1 MHVEAWI
8 WPQPRLDL
16 GMLVSGIVVA
26 DQMQFFF
33 LGRFPINLTQEV
45 QPLGVAM
52 PLRTARGDGAAEPPE
67 VRELLRA

>member
-1 MHVEAWI
+1 
-8 WPQPRLDL
+8 
-16 GMLVSGIVVA
+16 MLVSGIVVA